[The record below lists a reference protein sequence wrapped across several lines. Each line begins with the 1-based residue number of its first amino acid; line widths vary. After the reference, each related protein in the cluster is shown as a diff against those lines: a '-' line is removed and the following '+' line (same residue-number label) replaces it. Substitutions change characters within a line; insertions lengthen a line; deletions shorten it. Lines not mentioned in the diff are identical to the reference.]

1 MIFVIRNQSA
11 PINISYESKLG
22 SLFYN
27 FRDFLVH
34 LTSYLPYNILNAFVL
49 LFNIFNASLGDEFS
63 I

>member
-27 FRDFLVH
+27 FRDFI
-34 LTSYLPYNILNAFVL
+34 SSFNILFAL
-49 LFNIFNASLGDEFS
+49 
-63 I
+63 